1 MALDGWMS
9 VNDGNTGVRRSLDAP
24 LVGRMPKKEGTL
36 GWRFSR
42 EEKSGLNFRRYD
54 ARQLMTEAFAAEST
68 PSFASENGRT
78 RFAESST
85 TQ

>member
-1 MALDGWMS
+1 MALDEWVS
-9 VNDGNTGVRRSLDAP
+9 VNDGNAGVRRSLDDP
-24 LVGRMPKKEGTL
+24 LVGRMQKKEGPL

-42 EEKSGLNFRRYD
+42 EEESGSNFRRYD
-54 ARQLMTEAFAAEST
+54 AIQSITEAFAAEST